1 LPSAEGTLGQE
12 PLAQSFQRQRLGP
25 AGPAP
30 LRRVRG
36 EAKEHLAGKR
46 IVSWVQGHKPA
57 QRLEDVSV
65 AGESVDQGTTGSHAP
80 PEPAASYQA

>member
-12 PLAQSFQRQRLGP
+12 PLAQSLQRQRLGP

-46 IVSWVQGHKPA
+46 IVSRVQGRKSA

-65 AGESVDQGTTGSHAP
+65 VGEFVDQGTTGSHAP
-80 PEPAASYQA
+80 